1 MMMTETELY
10 IKQLEEENLRL
21 KNANKSLRNNNRAL
35 MKGTGKLQ
43 RDLFRLRNER
53 NQLSEWLESE
63 VEQYENCNV

>member
-43 RDLFRLRNER
+43 RDLFRFRNER
-53 NQLSEWLESE
+53 NQLKEQLESE
-63 VEQYENCNV
+63 VK

>member
-35 MKGTGKLQ
+35 MKGMGKLQ
-43 RDLFRLRNER
+43 RDLFRPRNER
-53 NQLSEWLESE
+53 NQLRERLKREAK
-63 VEQYENCNV
+63 

>member
-21 KNANKSLRNNNRAL
+21 KNANKSLRNNNRAF

-53 NQLSEWLESE
+53 NQLKEQLERE
-63 VEQYENCNV
+63 VE